1 MQIDAIASL
10 LDTIPAASSIVV
22 VILFLKY
29 IKSRDQ
35 KDMKIHRDCE
45 ATIKSIIKTHDT
57 RIAANDIRVEN
68 LVEKV
73 ITSQSR
79 KSK

>member
-45 ATIKSIIKTHDT
+45 ATITSIIQTHDA
-57 RIAANDIRVEN
+57 RIAANDRRVEK

-73 ITSQSR
+73 IASQAR
-79 KSK
+79 K